1 MITMSFQGPVQH
13 KYCVL
18 LHKYSLYIWLMDSD
32 GILPPAIEKTH
43 TQANR
48 LLSL

>member
-13 KYCVL
+13 KYRVL

-32 GILPPAIEKTH
+32 GILPPSIEKNKTK
-43 TQANR
+43 AG
-48 LLSL
+48 